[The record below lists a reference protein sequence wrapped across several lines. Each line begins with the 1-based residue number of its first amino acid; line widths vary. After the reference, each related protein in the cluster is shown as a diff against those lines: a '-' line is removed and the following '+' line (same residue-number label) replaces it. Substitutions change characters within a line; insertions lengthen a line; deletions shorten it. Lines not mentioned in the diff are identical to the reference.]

1 MSPQIGVVHHTGH
14 FVYVIA
20 VHSKSACSPN
30 FEGFPW
36 GMQVI
41 WSLSS
46 STEVSCQVCS
56 LQFGSWINSQYGV
69 EYRLPRNST
78 VGLTDFQP
86 TVGWQVPSSK
96 KSQNIVHT
104 FPSSQ
109 VVNTKSRLVSGLA
122 RNPLVIL
129 TIFLFFNI
137 FCIPLSSIRFL
148 SFYLIAANRCCS
160 ASLQLF

>member
-1 MSPQIGVVHHTGH
+1 MQCCHQIGVVHHTGH

-36 GMQVI
+36 GVQVVFI
-41 WSLSS
+41 SFRFRIDEHL
-46 STEVSCQVCS
+46 QVCS

-78 VGLTDFQP
+78 VGLTDFQQ
-86 TVGWQVPSSK
+86 TVGWQVPFLKVTQQLLLFPHWLAGTFLESNPKTPPLISSA
-96 KSQNIVHT
+96 
-104 FPSSQ
+104 Q

-122 RNPLVIL
+122 RNPLVI
-129 TIFLFFNI
+129 IMF
-137 FCIPLSSIRFL
+137 
-148 SFYLIAANRCCS
+148 
-160 ASLQLF
+160 

>member
-1 MSPQIGVVHHTGH
+1 MKVWAPEVILHNSVEERFIYRQIGVVHHTGH

-36 GMQVI
+36 GV
-41 WSLSS
+41 
-46 STEVSCQVCS
+46 QVCS

-78 VGLTDFQP
+78 VGLTDFQQ
-86 TVGWQVPSSK
+86 TVGW
-96 KSQNIVHT
+96 
-104 FPSSQ
+104 Q

-122 RNPLVIL
+122 RNPLVSEPTYFVTYDIGFKRETYFDGAFGVL
-129 TIFLFFNI
+129 KKE
-137 FCIPLSSIRFL
+137 
-148 SFYLIAANRCCS
+148 NRTS
-160 ASLQLF
+160 TEL